1 MARLDLG
8 KVVPTKGLDYFTE
21 NDIEEI
27 VEEVSNTIY
36 IPTKLS
42 EFQNDSG
49 FIDNTYHDNT
59 KQNVINDLDTIRSGA
74 SKGATSAQ
82 PSDLTD
88 FITKDVN
95 DLSYY
100 YTKTET
106 DSKISSVYKY
116 RGSVATYQDLP
127 DTNLTIGDVYNVETD
142 GSNYA
147 WDGTD
152 WDKLG
157 GTIDISGKEDK
168 TNKVTSISSN
178 STDTEYPSAKA
189 VFDTFSRKMIPSD
202 TSNSNRWEVS
212 ELEVG
217 RYYTNIPYE
226 NVFITCLGN
235 TNYNLSSVY
244 DHIDVVKKFSECEVG
259 EVFMIFTT
267 ISTNSGGQIS
277 NSYFKKTSN
286 SITQNNTGVI
296 SFVYSNMAVD
306 NFIYEAHFQNYPYM
320 SSDKQPT
327 TNRQLTPKKYVDDK
341 FSAVPV
347 FDPTSLSGYDSS
359 ATQIL
364 KNINGTLTWVA
375 DYQDGDNLSY

>member
-100 YTKTET
+100 YTKT
-106 DSKISSVYKY
+106 DIDNKVSSVYKH

-142 GSNYA
+142 GNNYA
-147 WDGTD
+147 WTGIE

-157 GTIDISGKEDK
+157 GTVDISGKEDK

-178 STDTEYPSAKA
+178 STDTEYPSAKC
-189 VFDTFSRKMIPSD
+189 VYDNFSMKRIPSGL
-202 TSNSNRWEVS
+202 SQSNRWNVS
-212 ELEVG
+212 ELEAG
-217 RYYTNIPYE
+217 RYFTNNPYE
-226 NVFITCLGN
+226 TIYINAGSS
-235 TNYNLSSVY
+235 NYNVPSVY
-244 DHIDVVKKFSECEVG
+244 DHIDILKKYSECEVG
-259 EVFMIFTT
+259 ETFIICTT
-267 ISTNSGGQIS
+267 VSQNSGGQI
-277 NSYFKKTSN
+277 NNTFFVKTN
-286 SITQNNTGVI
+286 NGITQSNTGAI
-296 SFVYSNMAVD
+296 SFVYSNSAVD
-306 NFIYEAHFQNYPYM
+306 NFIYQAHFQEIPYM

-327 TNRQLTPKKYVDDK
+327 TNRQLAPKKYVDDK